1 MLFQKRVRQDASF
14 RVGPLPQS
22 DATGLADD
30 EMYPVEYEMMLKG
43 SVAYRNGIPIRQFGV
58 YMDGSVRLVTSGDRV
73 DRETYDALIAAG
85 AIRPPADYVPAFE
98 KDGPAMR
105 IITVTDGEWE

>member
-1 MLFQKRVRQDASF
+1 VLFQKRVRQDAEF
-14 RVGPLPQS
+14 RVAPVPRL
-22 DATGLADD
+22 DAKDLVD
-30 EMYPVEYEMMLKG
+30 EELYRVEYEMMLKG
-43 SVAYRNGIPIRQFGV
+43 SVAYRDGVPIRQFGV

-85 AIRPPADYVPAFE
+85 AIQPPADYVPAFE
-98 KDGPAMR
+98 RDGPAMR